1 MTRGTVVTSSR
12 PARAPVGRG
21 NPPGTLAGVT
31 LRLFDSATRTVRDF
45 VPLVS
50 GQVGIY
56 LCGATVQ
63 APPHVGHV
71 RSAVAFDVLVRWLRR
86 TGHRVTLVRNVTD
99 IDDKILAKAQEAGR
113 PWWAFAL
120 ANERAFTAAYDALGV
135 LPPDYEPRA
144 TGHVPEMVELM
155 RTLADKGHAYQAGPG
170 DVYFD
175 VRSWPRYGE
184 LTHQRLDDMVDTPD
198 EDGGK
203 HDPHDF
209 ALWKSP
215 KPGEPA
221 DAAWDTPFGRGR
233 PGWHLE
239 CSAMSRRYL
248 GDAFDIHGGGL
259 DLRFPHHE
267 NEQAQS
273 HAAGYGFA
281 RYWLHNGWVTQGGT
295 KMSKSLGN
303 SLLVSTVLTQVPA
316 AVVRY
321 ALTAVQYRSMLEWTD
336 DTLPE
341 AGAAWE
347 RLSGFVARAGER
359 VGQPSDEAVAAAPLP
374 ADFAAALDDDLNVPA
389 ALAVVHEV
397 LRGGN
402 SALARG
408 DDEATAA
415 ALVALRAMLEV
426 LGLDPAGAQWRTG
439 GDDDRAARA
448 LGSLVDAE
456 IEARAAA
463 RAARDFATADAI
475 RDRLAAAGIAV
486 EDGRDGARWSLVGE
500 A

>member
-1 MTRGTVVTSSR
+1 MASSS
-12 PARAPVGRG
+12 PGNLAR
-21 NPPGTLAGVT
+21 VT

-45 VPLVS
+45 VPLVP

-63 APPHVGHV
+63 APPHVGHI

-86 TGHRVTLVRNVTD
+86 TGHRVTMVRNVTD
-99 IDDKILAKAQEAGR
+99 IDDKILAKAEQSGR

-144 TGHVPEMVELM
+144 TGHVPDMVELM
-155 RTLADKGHAYQAGPG
+155 RTLVDTGHAYQAGPG

-175 VRSWPRYGE
+175 VRSYPAYGE
-184 LTHQRLDDMVDTPD
+184 LTNQRLDDMVDAPE
-198 EDGGK
+198 EDAAK

-209 ALWKSP
+209 ALWKAP
-215 KPGEPA
+215 KPDEPA
-221 DAAWDTPFGRGR
+221 TAAWDTPFGRGR

-239 CSAMSRRYL
+239 CSAMARRYL

-273 HAAGYGFA
+273 RAAGYGFA

-303 SLLVSTVLTQVPA
+303 SLLVTTVLAHVPA

-321 ALTAVQYRSMLEWTD
+321 ALTAVHYRSMLEWTD
-336 DTLPE
+336 DTLAE
-341 AGAAWE
+341 AGATWD
-347 RLSGFVARAGER
+347 RLAGFVARAAEH
-359 VGQPSDEAVAAAPLP
+359 VGQPSDDDVAGAELP

-397 LRGGN
+397 LRAGN

-408 DDEATAA
+408 DDEATRL
-415 ALVALRAMLEV
+415 ALVALRAMLDV
-426 LGLDPAGAQWRTG
+426 LGLDPASVQWRAG
-439 GDDDRAARA
+439 SGDDRAARA
-448 LGSLVDAE
+448 LGTLVDSELA
-456 IEARAAA
+456 ARAAA
-463 RAARDFATADAI
+463 RADKDFATADAI
-475 RDRLAAAGIAV
+475 RDRLAGAGIAV
-486 EDGRDGARWSLVGE
+486 EDGRDGARWSLAGE